1 MSLMSR
7 ILVVEDN
14 PSNMK
19 LVTAILA
26 QAGHAALAA
35 PDGARGVM
43 IAEAERPALI
53 LLDLQMPAMDGFAVL
68 EALRANPA
76 TAAIPVVALTAM
88 AMAGDRERILAAG
101 FDDYLAKPIR
111 YRALLDCV
119 QSLIDRAHA
128 AVGR

>member
-1 MSLMSR
+1 MSR
-7 ILVVEDN
+7 ILVIEDN

-26 QAGHAALAA
+26 QAGHTVLKA
-35 PDGARGVM
+35 PDGARGIM

-53 LLDLQMPAMDGFAVL
+53 LLDIQMPAMDGFAVL
-68 EALRANPA
+68 EALREHSA
-76 TAAIPVVALTAM
+76 TAAIPVIALTAM

-119 QSLIDRAHA
+119 QALIDRAHT
-128 AVGR
+128 VGGR